1 MALNDNW
8 KSSINL
14 PEHSF
19 KQVPAFKRPGPGRP
33 AGGLILFN
41 KRSLNHTIIHYSRR
55 FIVSR
60 IVSNSVHFLLA
71 CVYLSPD
78 DDVGSSLAILSELL
92 EGEENVLAIG
102 DLNYRI
108 GCDGNN
114 LSPEEITND
123 LFTHRRA
130 SLDSTI
136 NPRGHVLTQYL
147 ADGGLV
153 VLNGRSPSDP
163 VGNLR

>member
-1 MALNDNW
+1 M
-8 KSSINL
+8 
-14 PEHSF
+14 
-19 KQVPAFKRPGPGRP
+19 
-33 AGGLILFN
+33 
-41 KRSLNHTIIHYSRR
+41 
-55 FIVSR
+55 
-60 IVSNSVHFLLA
+60 
-71 CVYLSPD
+71 
-78 DDVGSSLAILSELL
+78 AILSELL

-102 DLNYRI
+102 DLKYRI

-163 VGNLR
+163 VGNYTFVRSADSKSVIDLAFCSFPLLPFLTDFKIPISYSTSDLLPIMVTLN